1 MGVLIKCNDADF
13 TNYIG
18 IADYPILPSLKN
30 LYYFGGTQAESIKDH
45 SGNGNDGTVAGTITV
60 NTHSITFGGTGNAN
74 KITAQNPTYGTTK
87 ISAVAMVKKTGKRG
101 LVSTGTNTN
110 YGFTLGTERSMYYSG
125 SVWDMTYSLQD
136 SAGFYILALVIGDDG
151 GTVYRSFSN
160 SVVNVLAHNDAAN
173 VRVDTTRSVNF
184 GGTGY
189 NWAMNGS
196 ADIAVAAYYEDALT
210 QDQLKNTF
218 SFLRLYA
225 EKNGLTL
232 A

>member
-18 IADYPILPSLKN
+18 IADYPIFPSLKN
-30 LYYFGGTQAESIKDH
+30 LYYFGGTQAASIKDH

-60 NTHSITFGGTGNAN
+60 NTHSITFSGTGTAN
-74 KITAQNPTYGTTK
+74 KITAQNPTAGTTK
-87 ISAVAMVKKTGKRG
+87 ISAVALVKKTGKRG
-101 LVSTGTNTN
+101 LVSNGAGTGA
-110 YGFTLGTERSMYYSG
+110 GFVLGTERSMYHSG
-125 SVWDMTYSLQD
+125 SFKDMAYSLPD
-136 SAGFYILALVIGDDG
+136 SAGFYILALVVGNDG
-151 GTVYRSFSN
+151 GTVYRSVSD
-160 SVVNVLAHNDAAN
+160 SAVSALAHNDAAN
-173 VRVDTTRSVNF
+173 VLTGETRPVNF

-189 NWAMNGS
+189 NWAMDGS

-225 EKNGLTL
+225 EKNGLTI